1 MVLRWKLLTLLLL
14 GYCSSAAR
22 GQITPIAPFTGTV
35 FENFNVS
42 NFLPSYQQYPIFG
55 GQGLVQNIHP
65 SGALKYEFSSTRG
78 GDTVLPRSFPTFG
91 GQIGISQWTFTQP
104 VSQFGAYWEN
114 NSRFDH
120 GVATFYDTNNQ
131 LLGSLPMN
139 IPRLAQTWTW
149 NGWSF
154 GNTPVSRLVI
164 EGNDT
169 EFFSGFIWYED
180 ATANFAA
187 SVPEPTTWMLLG
199 LSGLGAAGYAWR
211 HYRKKLAIQDA
222 VME

>member
-1 MVLRWKLLTLLLL
+1 MHARCSQLTLLMLCC
-14 GYCSSAAR
+14 CSCAAW
-22 GQITPIAPFTGTV
+22 GQITPIGPFTGSV

-42 NFLPSYQQYPIFG
+42 NFLPSYQQYQIFG
-55 GQGLVQNIHP
+55 GEGLVQNIHP

-104 VSQFGAYWEN
+104 VSHFGAYWEN

-120 GVATFYDTNNQ
+120 GVATFYDVNNQ
-131 LLGSLPMN
+131 LLGSLAMN
-139 IPRLAQTWTW
+139 IPKSAQTWTW

-154 GNTPVSRLVI
+154 GNTPVSRMVI

-199 LSGLGAAGYAWR
+199 ISGLGAAVCAWR
-211 HYRKKLAIQDA
+211 HYHRKLAIQDSLI
-222 VME
+222 E